1 MKRADEMDIITIL
14 VMKFCEGKLL
24 ILLRYKFLKLT
35 EVLADIGSSVFLNL
49 SNILSWSLESS
60 WNCCIM

>member
-35 EVLADIGSSVFLNL
+35 EVLADIASSVFLNL